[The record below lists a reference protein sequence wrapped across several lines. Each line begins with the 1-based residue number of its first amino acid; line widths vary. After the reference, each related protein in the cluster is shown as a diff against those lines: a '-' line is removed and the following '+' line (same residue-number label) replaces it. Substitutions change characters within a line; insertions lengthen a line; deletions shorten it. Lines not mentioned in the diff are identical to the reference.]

1 MDRRLVCDCDAA
13 NLYLAYFTAY
23 CPFHKAHIAE
33 ANYTDTVY
41 GADICIECGESNIY
55 IVNAYIYGHRPYDGS
70 YVVAFDSILVIF
82 QQLIFYFYFKIH
94 VLYP

>member
-13 NLYLAYFTAY
+13 NLYLAYFTTY

-55 IVNAYIYGHRPYDGS
+55 IVNAYIYGHRQYDGS
-70 YVVAFDSILVIF
+70 YVVAI
-82 QQLIFYFYFKIH
+82 
-94 VLYP
+94 